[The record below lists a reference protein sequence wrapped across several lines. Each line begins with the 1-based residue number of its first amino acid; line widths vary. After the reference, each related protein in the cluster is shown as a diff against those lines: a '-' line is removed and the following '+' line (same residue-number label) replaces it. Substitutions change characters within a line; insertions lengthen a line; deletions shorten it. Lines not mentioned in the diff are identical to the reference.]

1 MAMGDGEVALTA
13 MEGSLRATFPL
24 TVCKAGSGDAPS
36 VAFPYPFAETSDAW
50 VPIGLSDP
58 DGSQS
63 GQIND
68 LNVAMRRAVVNALDF
83 LQDDL
88 GMDRAVAYAYLSAA
102 ADFEISQVVD
112 RTVGVHGVIARTTS
126 PPGRYKTSQV
136 TPDTRS

>member
-1 MAMGDGEVALTA
+1 
-13 MEGSLRATFPL
+13 
-24 TVCKAGSGDAPS
+24 
-36 VAFPYPFAETSDAW
+36 

-58 DGSQS
+58 DGSQN

-68 LNVAMRRAVVNALDF
+68 LNIAMRRAVVNALDF

-112 RTVGVHGVIARTTS
+112 RTVGVHGVIRKDHFTA
-126 PPGRYKTSQV
+126 Q
-136 TPDTRS
+136 